1 MPDPKLSEKP
11 GPDPDQYLHILV
23 EQDGQIA
30 AGLEAQESGPR
41 HRPRMPAQAAQQ
53 LPRAHIP
60 HLRGGGIHQTQKTR
74 DNLGF
79 LSFKIRS
86 LNQGRICFA
95 VSFLNICNQ
104 GGGVAA
110 FSDDPQTQRLV
121 AYKELQF
128 VAFTYI

>member
-60 HLRGGGIHQTQKTR
+60 HLSGGIRQTYTR
-74 DNLGF
+74 TVP
-79 LSFKIRS
+79 IRGDEK
-86 LNQGRICFA
+86 LEII
-95 VSFLNICNQ
+95 L
-104 GGGVAA
+104 A
-110 FSDDPQTQRLV
+110 FNAS
-121 AYKELQF
+121 KSG
-128 VAFTYI
+128 